1 MVLINLPNQII
12 VLELMI
18 KFNLARVT
26 NEQTESMSNFKQIQ
40 ESLQTF
46 PIKGGGWFRPI
57 TLEKRF

>member
-1 MVLINLPNQII
+1 MVLINLPNKLI

-40 ESLQTF
+40 ESLKTF
-46 PIKGGGWFRPI
+46 PIKGGGDGSG
-57 TLEKRF
+57 L